1 MVPLTPL
8 QIAFVGLAAI
18 ILLISLRVRIGV
30 ALGVVSFVGIWA
42 IRGFDVAV
50 TMLRTTPFE
59 FAAHWSLSAIPMF
72 LLMGAV
78 AYHSRITEQI
88 FRVSQLWLGGF
99 PGGLAVAANWACAG
113 FAAAS
118 GASIATAAAM
128 GRITV
133 PEMIRAGYDKGL
145 ATGVVASAGT
155 LGIMIPPSI
164 AMVLY
169 GIFAEVSIAKLFI
182 AGIFPGLLTATIY
195 AAMIVIRCMIRP
207 ELAPRTTQVATWPER
222 WQSVLDAWPL
232 PVLVVG
238 IICGLYSGLITAT
251 EAGAGGALLAIVIA
265 FIQRRMTWRVLVDSV
280 VEALTNTA
288 RIFFIAFAAVL
299 LSRFLALSGLPQFL
313 IDLIGSWATDPLM
326 LVLLAAF
333 IYIILG
339 MFLDPIGLMLLT
351 LPLFL
356 PLFQAVGLDLIWIG
370 VLVVKFIEIGLIT
383 PPVGMNVYVINSVTG
398 KDVPL
403 ETIFRGVGWFLLCE
417 VVVVSL
423 LIAFPEISLFL
434 TGFMD

>member
-1 MVPLTPL
+1 MTPL
-8 QIAFVGLAAI
+8 QIAFFGMAAI

-30 ALGVVSFVGIWA
+30 ALALVSFVGIWA

-78 AYHSRITEQI
+78 AYHSRVTEQI
-88 FRVSQLWLGGF
+88 FRAAQLWLGGL

-164 AMVLY
+164 AMILY

-182 AGIFPGLLTATIY
+182 AGILPGILTATIY
-195 AAMIVIRCMIRP
+195 AAMIVIRCMIKP
-207 ELAPRTTQVATWPER
+207 ELAPRTALVTNWTER
-222 WQSVLDAWPL
+222 GRAILDAWPL
-232 PVLVVG
+232 PALVLG

-288 RIFFIAFAAVL
+288 KIFFIAFAAVL
-299 LSRFLALSGLPQFL
+299 LSRFLSLSGLPNFL
-313 IDLIGSWATDPLM
+313 IDSIGSWATDPLL
-326 LVLLAAF
+326 LVLLAVV
-333 IYIILG
+333 IYIVLG

-356 PLFQAVGLDLIWIG
+356 PLFQAAGLDLIWIG

-383 PPVGMNVYVINSVTG
+383 PPVGMNVYVINSVTAN
-398 KDVPL
+398 DVRL
-403 ETIFRGVGWFLLCE
+403 ETIFRGVVWFLLCE
-417 VVVVSL
+417 VIVVTL
-423 LIAFPEISLFL
+423 LIAFPSISLFL
-434 TGFMD
+434 PGFMD